1 MQPIASP
8 KPGKMQRGAQ
18 THRQGTKTMELSI
31 AELFAQAEEVGAKY
45 QSQEERD
52 RAKQELAELK
62 AEIDLLIA
70 EVEAE

>member
-1 MQPIASP
+1 
-8 KPGKMQRGAQ
+8 
-18 THRQGTKTMELSI
+18 MELSI

-45 QSQEERD
+45 QTEEERD
-52 RAKQELAELK
+52 RCQQELAEIS